1 MKKQIIALLLIV
13 VIFLVACTDATQVK
27 ENISSESQAPTSSQS
42 EESEKLVSTKDGTYK
57 ENDWKMY
64 IYEIPNHQPENKEGT
79 FLIDGEQLSYEK
91 EVIGESTAEYYTDES
106 HDKTE
111 TLSYE
116 LGFYRI
122 YKNTD
127 NKTYELWVDLELD
140 EDIIEELATH
150 VFRQYAS

>member
-1 MKKQIIALLLIV
+1 
-13 VIFLVACTDATQVK
+13 
-27 ENISSESQAPTSSQS
+27 
-42 EESEKLVSTKDGTYK
+42 
-57 ENDWKMY
+57 MY

-127 NKTYELWVDLELD
+127 NKTYVLWVDLELD